1 VPSPRERYDSE
12 GIRCLQLGG
21 PVTFNYCRRVNGGLP
36 CKLTIGCWHGRLDV
50 PAFLAENFS
59 ADELR
64 QAFQP
69 PSGSK
74 LERLIALAERARAS
88 LEQRE
93 PEEG

>member
-1 VPSPRERYDSE
+1 
-12 GIRCLQLGG
+12 
-21 PVTFNYCRRVNGGLP
+21 VTFNYCRRVNGGLP
-36 CKLTIGCWHGRLDV
+36 CKLMIGCWHGRLDV